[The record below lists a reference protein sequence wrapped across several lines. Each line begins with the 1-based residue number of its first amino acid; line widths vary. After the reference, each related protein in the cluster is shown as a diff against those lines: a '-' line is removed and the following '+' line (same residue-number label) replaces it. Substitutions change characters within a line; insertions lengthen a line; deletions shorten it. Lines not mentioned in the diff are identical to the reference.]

1 MATISQDVIRAIA
14 AMQGQEPDGQRST
27 ELATEVGR
35 LNGAVR
41 RESGLIAFAD
51 EPAQFLCALERGS
64 R

>member
-1 MATISQDVIRAIA
+1 MDSISQDVIRAIA
-14 AMQGQEPDGQRST
+14 AMQEQAPDGQRST

-41 RESGLIAFAD
+41 RESRLTAFTN
-51 EPAQFLCALERGS
+51 EPAQFFCALERGS

>member
-1 MATISQDVIRAIA
+1 MDSISQDVIRAIA
-14 AMQGQEPDGQRST
+14 AMQEQAPDDQRCA

-41 RESGLIAFAD
+41 RESCLTSFTN
-51 EPAQFLCALERGS
+51 EPAQFFYALERGS

>member
-1 MATISQDVIRAIA
+1 MDTLSQDVIRAIA
-14 AMQGQEPDGQRST
+14 AMQEQAPDDQRSI

-41 RESGLIAFAD
+41 RESGLTTFTN
-51 EPAQFLCALERGS
+51 EPAHFFCALDRGS